1 MVDQNM
7 KKCSRDY
14 WG

>member
-7 KKCSRDY
+7 KKCSGDY
-14 WG
+14 WV